1 MKNRY
6 GTPLAYFGDTFLLPN
21 IERFIV
27 GLIFLRYISS
37 AFERKYNQLVAD
49 GDGFEDDK
57 DAYLMDNI
65 FYVPEQARW
74 NTISA
79 AAHTPEIGSVIDD
92 TVRALDG

>member
-1 MKNRY
+1 MGHISAAEYRKV
-6 GTPLAYFGDTFLLPN
+6 
-21 IERFIV
+21 IV

-37 AFERKYNQLVAD
+37 AFERKYNQLVED

-65 FYVPEQARW
+65 FYFPEQARW